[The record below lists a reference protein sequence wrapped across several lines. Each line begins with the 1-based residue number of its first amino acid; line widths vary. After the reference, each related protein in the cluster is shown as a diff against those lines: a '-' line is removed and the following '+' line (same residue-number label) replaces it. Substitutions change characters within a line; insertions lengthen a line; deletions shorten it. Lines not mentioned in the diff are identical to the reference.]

1 MLHEQT
7 PWFRDER
14 SGDVAAAAVAVP
26 SHIVEAEFP
35 PITSAGVGVLIV
47 SVLMPL
53 IATGWTGLRVWTRR
67 LRGISPFL
75 LEDILC
81 YLGLVSFTQWQMLGP
96 ESMIDQAGQNSLCF
110 GALVS
115 ITSVVSWHFLDTL

>member
-1 MLHEQT
+1 MLHDQT
-7 PWFRDER
+7 PWFRDEL
-14 SGDVAAAAVAVP
+14 SGDVAAAAVTA
-26 SHIVEAEFP
+26 SSQIVEAEFP

-53 IATGWTGLRVWTRR
+53 VATGWTGLRVWTRR

-81 YLGLVSFTQWQMLGP
+81 YLGLVSSLNGNCLDP
-96 ESMIDQAGQNSLCF
+96 ESTADQAG
-110 GALVS
+110 
-115 ITSVVSWHFLDTL
+115 

>member
-1 MLHEQT
+1 MLHNQT

-14 SGDVAAAAVAVP
+14 AGDAAAAATAGPVP
-26 SHIVEAEFP
+26 LPTVEVEFP

-53 IATGWTGLRVWTRR
+53 VATGWTGLRVWTRR

-81 YLGLVSFTQWQMLGP
+81 YIGLVSFLT
-96 ESMIDQAGQNSLCF
+96 
-110 GALVS
+110 S
-115 ITSVVSWHFLDTL
+115 IKHMGIEMDD

>member
-1 MLHEQT
+1 MLHSQT

-14 SGDVAAAAVAVP
+14 GGEVVAAAVAASSP
-26 SHIVEAEFP
+26 RVEAEFP

-53 IATGWTGLRVWTRR
+53 VATGWTGLRVWTRR

-81 YLGLVSFTQWQMLGP
+81 YLGLVS
-96 ESMIDQAGQNSLCF
+96 SLN
-110 GALVS
+110 GK
-115 ITSVVSWHFLDTL
+115 FLNTVIND